1 LIKDGKN
8 MKRETL
14 EIFDT
19 MLNDNPQ
26 LGKCRADI
34 MRAFEIMEE
43 VYKYGKMVLI
53 CGNGGS
59 SSDGQHIVGELMKGF
74 KKKRPVALN
83 TKLDEAI
90 QMKLQDALPAV
101 CLSSHESL
109 TSAIANDVSA
119 DMMYAQQVYA
129 YRKFTGTV
137 LCISTSGN
145 AKNVNNAAIVARA
158 YNIPIIGLTGEAGG
172 ALGCL
177 ADVVI
182 HAPASETYRVQE
194 FHLPIYHC
202 LCAMLES
209 ELFE

>member
-1 LIKDGKN
+1 

-14 EIFDT
+14 EIFDN
-19 MLNDNPQ
+19 MLNDFPQ
-26 LGKCRADI
+26 LGRCKADI

-74 KKKRPVALN
+74 KKKRPVAQN
-83 TKLDEAI
+83 AKLDEAM
-90 QMKLQDALPAV
+90 QMKLQDALPAI

-129 YRKFTGTV
+129 YRKFTGAV

-172 ALGCL
+172 TLGSL

-182 HAPASETYRVQE
+182 HAPATETYRVQE